1 MPTHSIPDIETVVIG
16 AGVIGLAIAAE
27 CANAGQETYVLERH
41 HAIGQEVSS
50 RSSEVVHAGIY
61 YPNKSLKARMCV
73 DGKRLLYAYARDR
86 GVAIRQLGKLIVATS
101 PAEAPALE
109 AIADRAKA
117 NGVDDLRVLSGDDV
131 RTLEPEI
138 ACVKA
143 LFSPSTGVVD
153 SHGLM
158 RALES
163 DLAVRGGSVVLNTEV
178 RSVTRRSDDLFEID
192 MTSAGETAKITA
204 RNLFAAAGLGMAELG
219 NMLPRA
225 GSYAPPRLYFAKG
238 HYFTL
243 RGRSPFRHLVY
254 PVPVEGGLGTH
265 LTLDMDGRARF
276 GPDVQWLDR
285 IDYAFEDAEGSRRAD
300 FERSIRR
307 YWPGLPDGALE
318 QNYTGIRPKTSCQGE
333 AARDFDIHGPHDH
346 GIPHLVALYG
356 IESPGLTSSL
366 AIARYC
372 ATLVHQ
378 S

>member
-1 MPTHSIPDIETVVIG
+1 
-16 AGVIGLAIAAE
+16 
-27 CANAGQETYVLERH
+27 
-41 HAIGQEVSS
+41 
-50 RSSEVVHAGIY
+50 
-61 YPNKSLKARMCV
+61 
-73 DGKRLLYAYARDR
+73 
-86 GVAIRQLGKLIVATS
+86 
-101 PAEAPALE
+101 
-109 AIADRAKA
+109 
-117 NGVDDLRVLSGDDV
+117 
-131 RTLEPEI
+131 
-138 ACVKA
+138 
-143 LFSPSTGVVD
+143 
-153 SHGLM
+153 M

-178 RSVTRRSDDLFEID
+178 RSVTRRSDDLFEIE
-192 MTSAGETAKITA
+192 MTSGGETAKITA

-285 IDYAFEDAEGSRRAD
+285 IDYAFEDADGSRRTD
-300 FERSIRR
+300 FEKSIRR
-307 YWPGLPDGALE
+307 YWPGLPDGALK

-333 AARDFDIHGPHDH
+333 AARDFEIHGPRDH
-346 GIPHLVALYG
+346 GIPHLVTLYG

-366 AIARYC
+366 AIAALQCRAHHPRAKC
-372 ATLVHQ
+372 HSGTENCPNKKSGGIQ
-378 S
+378 SAAFKFRDEVVTNAKISL

>member
-1 MPTHSIPDIETVVIG
+1 
-16 AGVIGLAIAAE
+16 
-27 CANAGQETYVLERH
+27 
-41 HAIGQEVSS
+41 
-50 RSSEVVHAGIY
+50 
-61 YPNKSLKARMCV
+61 MCV

-86 GVAIRQLGKLIVATS
+86 DVAIRQLGKLIVATS
-101 PAEAPALE
+101 LAEASALE
-109 AIADRAKA
+109 AIAGNAKA
-117 NGVDDLRVLSGDDV
+117 NGVDDLRLLSADDV
-131 RTLEPEI
+131 RMLEPEI
-138 ACVKA
+138 ACFKA
-143 LFSPSTGVVD
+143 LFSPSTGIVD

-163 DLAVRGGSVVLNTEV
+163 DLAVRGGTVVLNTEV
-178 RSVTRRSDDLFEID
+178 HSVTRRSDDLFEIE
-192 MTSAGETAKITA
+192 MTSGGEAAKITA
-204 RNLFAAAGLGMAELG
+204 RNLFVAAGLGMAELG
-219 NMLPRA
+219 NMLPHA

-238 HYFTL
+238 HYYTL
-243 RGRSPFRHLVY
+243 RSRSPFHHLVY

-285 IDYAFEDAEGSRRAD
+285 IDYAFEDADGSRRTD

-318 QNYTGIRPKTSCQGE
+318 QNYTGIRPKTSRQGE
-333 AARDFDIHGPHDH
+333 AARDFEIHGPLDH

-366 AIARYC
+366 AIAHYC
-372 ATLVHQ
+372 AALVHE